1 MRKQSKSGLSELG
14 SLMIEAMAM
23 LALISMVTPILYK
36 KAAERTTE
44 LQDIN
49 AASQMR
55 SLIKSLDDYVSD
67 HYDDIIQGKKVSQ
80 NCPTASVDFN
90 DMKATTGASTQKKTI
105 NIDHFCE
112 YLPYGFLDKD
122 KKAQETKTFS
132 KNYKVVLKKVD
143 GGSGRKR
150 VITAFLATDPKE
162 GDTFPKLRAARIASM
177 IGSNGGFINV
187 NGDKASAM
195 GTQGIWGVDNLNTE
209 DRKST
214 RLNSSH

>member
-67 HYDDIIQGKKVSQ
+67 HYLSLIHI
-80 NCPTASVDFN
+80 
-90 DMKATTGASTQKKTI
+90 
-105 NIDHFCE
+105 
-112 YLPYGFLDKD
+112 
-122 KKAQETKTFS
+122 
-132 KNYKVVLKKVD
+132 
-143 GGSGRKR
+143 
-150 VITAFLATDPKE
+150 
-162 GDTFPKLRAARIASM
+162 
-177 IGSNGGFINV
+177 
-187 NGDKASAM
+187 
-195 GTQGIWGVDNLNTE
+195 
-209 DRKST
+209 
-214 RLNSSH
+214 

>member
-90 DMKATTGASTQKKTI
+90 DMKATTGASTQKRPLILITSANICRMVFWIKIKKRRKPRHSAKTI
-105 NIDHFCE
+105 
-112 YLPYGFLDKD
+112 
-122 KKAQETKTFS
+122 
-132 KNYKVVLKKVD
+132 
-143 GGSGRKR
+143 
-150 VITAFLATDPKE
+150 
-162 GDTFPKLRAARIASM
+162 KLS
-177 IGSNGGFINV
+177 
-187 NGDKASAM
+187 
-195 GTQGIWGVDNLNTE
+195 
-209 DRKST
+209 
-214 RLNSSH
+214 

>member
-80 NCPTASVDFN
+80 IVRRH
-90 DMKATTGASTQKKTI
+90 QLILTI
-105 NIDHFCE
+105 
-112 YLPYGFLDKD
+112 
-122 KKAQETKTFS
+122 
-132 KNYKVVLKKVD
+132 
-143 GGSGRKR
+143 
-150 VITAFLATDPKE
+150 
-162 GDTFPKLRAARIASM
+162 
-177 IGSNGGFINV
+177 
-187 NGDKASAM
+187 
-195 GTQGIWGVDNLNTE
+195 
-209 DRKST
+209 
-214 RLNSSH
+214 